1 MRKETVSLNGKEQ
14 QRLMVLNQLISG
26 ELTGQE
32 AATLMEVSVRQVRR
46 LLAAYRKEGAAAL
59 AHGNRG
65 RAPVHALLAA
75 VKARIFEAA
84 QTTYAGCNWAHL
96 RDLLAEY
103 ETLAVSRSSIWRV
116 LRAAGLTSPGRRR
129 RPQHRYRRQR
139 MPQEGV
145 ILQMDGSHHRWL
157 GDRGPVL
164 TLLLAIDDATGTPP
178 YALFRE
184 QEDTAGYF
192 LLLKGIIERRGI
204 PLGLYTDRHAV
215 FRQTR
220 PAPASTDAD
229 QELEPTQFGRALRE
243 LGITAVFARSPEAKG
258 RIERACG
265 TFQDRLVA
273 ELRLAGA
280 STLEEAN
287 QVLWNFLPRF
297 GARFGVPAT
306 QPGSAYRPIQEG
318 FDLDSVLCFKEWRR
332 VGRDN
337 TVQYRGKTIQL
348 FPGLDRPSY
357 ARARVEVQ
365 ERLDGRVLVS
375 HRGTILTPGEAPPL
389 AAALR
394 AYAAASRA
402 KPHTDEEATT
412 SIPIETVAELE
423 SPGEIRPRLVWYED
437 SAMMQRHRE
446 RVKAG
451 MEQARQKGRP
461 IGRPRLVHQ
470 VDAPFVKERR
480 SQGESWRQIYIAHPP
495 VRSASGRMVKPSISS
510 IRRAVETP
518 LRPAT
523 GLPDQ
528 TTSATSLDRETHYA
542 MSIT

>member
-1 MRKETVSLNGKEQ
+1 
-14 QRLMVLNQLISG
+14 
-26 ELTGQE
+26 
-32 AATLMEVSVRQVRR
+32 
-46 LLAAYRKEGAAAL
+46 
-59 AHGNRG
+59 
-65 RAPVHALLAA
+65 
-75 VKARIFEAA
+75 
-84 QTTYAGCNWAHL
+84 
-96 RDLLAEY
+96 
-103 ETLAVSRSSIWRV
+103 
-116 LRAAGLTSPGRRR
+116 
-129 RPQHRYRRQR
+129 
-139 MPQEGV
+139 
-145 ILQMDGSHHRWL
+145 MDGSHHRWL

-220 PAPASTDAD
+220 PVPASADAG
-229 QELEPTQFGRALRE
+229 QEREPTQFGRALRE
-243 LGITAVFARSPEAKG
+243 LGITPVFAQSPEAKG

-273 ELRLAGA
+273 ELHLAGA

-287 QVLWNFLPRF
+287 RVLWDFLPRF
-297 GARFGVPAT
+297 GARFGVPAA
-306 QPGSAYRPIQEG
+306 QPGSAYRPIREG
-318 FDLDSVLCFKEWRR
+318 FDLESVLCFKEWRR
-332 VGRDN
+332 VARDN
-337 TVQYRGKTIQL
+337 TVQYRGKTVQL

-375 HRGTILTPGEAPPL
+375 HQGKILTPGEAPPL
-389 AAALR
+389 AAVLR
-394 AYAAASRA
+394 AHASGNQG
-402 KPHTDEEATT
+402 KPSAQSDSTT
-412 SIPIETVAELE
+412 STRAATIDELAGSRE
-423 SPGEIRPRLVWYED
+423 MDPRRIWYED

-451 MEQARQKGRP
+451 MEQARQEGRP

-480 SQGESWRQIYIAHPP
+480 SQGESWRQIYMAHPP
-495 VRSASGRMVKPSISS
+495 VRSASGRMVKPSIGS

-518 LRPAT
+518 SGPAAGPPDLT
-523 GLPDQ
+523 TLP
-528 TTSATSLDRETHYA
+528 SSPDRETHYA